1 MNFRFREKV
10 NKDVK
15 KYNRIANNN
24 NCITLVK
31 HSIAKFAYNFKQHYI
46 MKRNATAVWKGSI
59 KEGNGT
65 ISTQST
71 VLNNAQYSFKTR
83 FEDGVGTN
91 PEELVAAAHSGCFS
105 MQLSA
110 FVTEGGFEI
119 ESIQTRCDINFVEG
133 TIVGSHLTVE
143 AKIAGIANDA
153 FQELVTKAEKNCP
166 ISRLL
171 NTEIDRKSVV

>member
-1 MNFRFREKV
+1 
-10 NKDVK
+10 
-15 KYNRIANNN
+15 
-24 NCITLVK
+24 
-31 HSIAKFAYNFKQHYI
+31 

-65 ISTQST
+65 ISSQST

-110 FVTEGGFEI
+110 FITEAGFEI
-119 ESIQTRCDINFVEG
+119 ESIQTKCAINFVEG
-133 TIVGSHLTVE
+133 TIIGSHLTVE
-143 AKIAGIANDA
+143 AKVSGLSNEV
-153 FQELVTKAEKNCP
+153 FQELVTKAEKQCP

-171 NTEIDRKSVV
+171 NTEITSTATLL